1 MTYSL
6 FKIVTEIISFHFFH
20 FNFIFSEFVDG
31 VVGETNG
38 NSMVK
43 PDASGSPAKAAT
55 SPTSS
60 LDPATNEVEPVKV
73 ESETDAKV
81 PSKKEEETCASVT
94 ETKPEITE
102 KTEEK
107 EPIDEL
113 NSKQKNQ
120 LNQRELFLS
129 KQVEIL
135 PATNIRGKCTV
146 TLLNETESFSS
157 YIDKEVFSF
166 HFIDNPQISF
176 LIFGYFRMPFFI
188 RWYMTQCNERS

>member
-1 MTYSL
+1 M
-6 FKIVTEIISFHFFH
+6 
-20 FNFIFSEFVDG
+20 
-31 VVGETNG
+31 ET
-38 NSMVK
+38 
-43 PDASGSPAKAAT
+43 
-55 SPTSS
+55 
-60 LDPATNEVEPVKV
+60 
-73 ESETDAKV
+73 ETDAKTQ
-81 PSKKEEETCASVT
+81 SKKEEEADASIP
-94 ETKPEITE
+94 ETKPDITE
-102 KTEEK
+102 KIEEK

-166 HFIDNPQISF
+166 FHIVNSKVLSYLVDF
-176 LIFGYFRMPFFI
+176 FRMPFFI
-188 RWYMTQCNERS
+188 HWYMIQCNERF